1 MAEEPETPDSLRTF
15 GAVVKALREHAG
27 LSREEFGR
35 LVNFSTHTVASV
47 EQGRRLPDLRF
58 VTAAEDATGNTGALR
73 EAFQHVARQQGL
85 ASWVQVWAEHEAEA
99 IRLCT
104 YECRLVPGLLQ
115 TPAYARVLFEHRL
128 PLLSEEEVEK
138 QLTGREVRRSLL
150 TEHPETAFSF
160 IVEEH
165 TLTRCTGGPE
175 VTRELLDHLLELMER
190 RNVEIQVMPHSK
202 AVHPGFNGPI
212 RLAEMPEHQWF
223 AYTEG
228 QETGQM
234 ITDPDTVSVLRMRYE
249 TLRSEALTTDETRDF
264 LKRLRGT
271 L

>member
-1 MAEEPETPDSLRTF
+1 MAEEPETSDSMCAF

-27 LSREEFGR
+27 LSRDEFGR
-35 LVNFSTHTVASV
+35 RVKFSPHTVASI
-47 EQGRRLPDLRF
+47 EQGRRLADLGF
-58 VTAAEDATGNTGALR
+58 VKAAEDATGNTGAIR
-73 EAFQHVARQQGL
+73 EAFRHVARQQGL
-85 ASWVQVWAEHEAEA
+85 AVWVRVWAEHEAEA

-115 TPAYARVLFEHRL
+115 TPAYARVLFENRV

-150 TEHPETAFSF
+150 TEHPDAAFSF
-160 IVEEH
+160 VIEEH
-165 TLTRCTGGPE
+165 TLTRGTGGPD
-175 VTRELLDHLLELMER
+175 VTRELLDHLLELMDR
-190 RNVEIQVMPHSK
+190 RNVEIQVLPHCK
-202 AVHPGFNGPI
+202 GVHPGLGGPF

-228 QETGQM
+228 QRAGLM
-234 ITDPDTVSVLRMRYE
+234 ITDSESIRVLRTRYE
-249 TLRSEALTTDETRDF
+249 TLRAEALTTDETREC
-264 LKRLRGT
+264 LKRLRGR